1 MPQNNAA
8 GEIDNDVGLP
18 CVTNKKVPIS
28 DVKIAQKTRMPG
40 RDLRT
45 SENQATIIVGE
56 RNCSTVAVA
65 AFDFSM
71 VSKKVSCTVSAP
83 TTEKISR
90 LMASL

>member
-1 MPQNNAA
+1 MQQQMPRQCPRITRQ
-8 GEIDNDVGLP
+8 ERSIMTSDYRVSP
-18 CVTNKKVPIS
+18 IKKVPIS

-71 VSKKVSCTVSAP
+71 VSKKS
-83 TTEKISR
+83 E
-90 LMASL
+90 LYG

>member
-18 CVTNKKVPIS
+18 CVTNKKVPTS

-71 VSKKVSCTVSAP
+71 VRALLNKSNFC
-83 TTEKISR
+83 
-90 LMASL
+90 

>member
-18 CVTNKKVPIS
+18 CVTNKKVPTS

-56 RNCSTVAVA
+56 RNCSTVAGLRSIFRWLA
-65 AFDFSM
+65 
-71 VSKKVSCTVSAP
+71 KK
-83 TTEKISR
+83 
-90 LMASL
+90 